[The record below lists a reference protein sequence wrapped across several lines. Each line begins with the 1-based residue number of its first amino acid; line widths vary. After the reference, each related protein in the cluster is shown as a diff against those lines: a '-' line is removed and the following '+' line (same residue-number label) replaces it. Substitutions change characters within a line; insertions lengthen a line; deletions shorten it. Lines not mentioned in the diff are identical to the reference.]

1 MQIRKNQNGSSLVV
15 ELEGRLDTVTAPE
28 LEADLKGTLDGVSEL
43 VLDLAN
49 LEYVSSAGLR
59 VLLALHRQMSS
70 RGKMPVKN
78 VNTGVMEVFEMTG
91 FANILSIEK

>member
-28 LEADLKGTLDGVSEL
+28 LEAELKGAIEGVTEL
-43 VLDLAN
+43 ILDLAG

-59 VLLALHRQMSS
+59 VLLSLHRQMAA

-78 VNTGVMEVFEMTG
+78 VNTGVVEVFEMTG
-91 FANILSIEK
+91 FATILSIEK